1 MIRVV
6 CFYLISHKRLKVGL
20 EALCAFQIYML
31 TCYKE
36 AEQPL
41 FEVNFEQLPAD
52 KKLGSFATVNEPN
65 CPLNAVLLTASDN
78 FNETNILIAFHLRY
92 QQLNSKVASH
102 VFASLK
108 NRSLHFL
115 AVNVRLT
122 CLGRNGEWLILL
134 IEINLMSYNTKTIA
148 SFKIS

>member
-6 CFYLISHKRLKVGL
+6 CFYLIAHKRLKVGL
-20 EALCAFQIYML
+20 EALCAFQIFML
-31 TCYKE
+31 TSYKK

-52 KKLGSFATVNEPN
+52 KKLGSYATVNEPN
-65 CPLNAVLLTASDN
+65 CPMNAGLLTASDN

-92 QQLNSKVASH
+92 QLNSKIASH

-115 AVNVRLT
+115 AVNI
-122 CLGRNGEWLILL
+122 LGQTRVYPTVG
-134 IEINLMSYNTKTIA
+134 
-148 SFKIS
+148 